1 MRHVILYILK
11 TDRFAR
17 DMEGEMEKQWKNKVQ
32 NILNLCQEELKKTTE
47 IGKKML
53 SASSTNSDLH
63 SAYEEL
69 GLYIK
74 SQIEKEKLVVDDS
87 KVLQLIESIKEKEKT
102 LEEIENEVKKIKI
115 STGVEDISRKD
126 Q

>member
-1 MRHVILYILK
+1 
-11 TDRFAR
+11 
-17 DMEGEMEKQWKNKVQ
+17 MEGEMEKQWKNKVQ

-74 SQIEKEKLVVDDS
+74 NQIEEEKLSIDDS
-87 KVLQLIESIKEKEKT
+87 KVLHLIELIKEKEKT